1 MFLQWPLRGTIKKTV
16 RTSGL
21 TMSLPPAPTTCLII
35 PVLNGGASAARV
47 ASAALAHGHPVLV
60 VDDGST
66 DRTLDE
72 ITRVPDVHVVRHA
85 GNLGKGAAIRTG
97 LAWARERGY
106 ERAIT
111 IDGDGQHDPA
121 DIPGLSSESGLH
133 PEAIIIGAR
142 DMRAGGAPP
151 RSRIGLGLSN
161 ALMSILAAVRLP
173 DSQSGFRSY
182 PVASVLDLGLV
193 STGFELEFEVLV
205 RARMAGIPIR
215 SVPVSV
221 RYPGW
226 NGPGSSHFRPVRDS
240 LRIFAGGIRARVAT
254 PPRERAPMI
263 PS

>member
-1 MFLQWPLRGTIKKTV
+1 
-16 RTSGL
+16 
-21 TMSLPPAPTTCLII
+21 MSLPPTPTTCLII
-35 PVLNGGASAARV
+35 PVLNAGASAARV
-47 ASAALAHGHPVLV
+47 ASAALAHGHSVLI

-66 DRTLDE
+66 DRTLEE
-72 ITRVPDVHVVRHA
+72 IARIPEIHVERHA
-85 GNLGKGAAIRTG
+85 GNFGKGAAIRTG
-97 LAWARERGY
+97 LAWALERRY

-111 IDGDGQHDPA
+111 IDGDGQHDPG
-121 DIPGLSSESGLH
+121 DIPRLVCESALH
-133 PEAIIIGAR
+133 PGAIVIGAR

-151 RSRIGLGLSN
+151 GSRIGLGLSN
-161 ALMSILAAVRLP
+161 AWISILASVKLP

-182 PVASVLDLGLV
+182 PVARVLELGLV

-226 NGPGSSHFRPVRDS
+226 NGPGASHFRPVRDS
-240 LRIFAGGIRARVAT
+240 LRIFAGGFRARLSLQ
-254 PPRERAPMI
+254 PRERAPLV

>member
-1 MFLQWPLRGTIKKTV
+1 
-16 RTSGL
+16 
-21 TMSLPPAPTTCLII
+21 MSLPPTSTTCLII

-47 ASAALAHGHPVLV
+47 ASAALAHGHTVLV

-66 DRTLDE
+66 DRTLDALGGIPE
-72 ITRVPDVHVVRHA
+72 VHVARHA

-97 LAWARERGY
+97 LAWAREREF

-111 IDGDGQHDPA
+111 IDGDGQHDPG
-121 DIPGLSSESGLH
+121 DIPRIVSESRLH

-142 DMRAGGAPP
+142 DMRGGNAPL
-151 RSRIGLGLSN
+151 RSRIGLSLGN
-161 ALMSILAAVRLP
+161 AWLSILAAVRLP

-182 PVASVLDLGLV
+182 PVTRVLDLGLV
-193 STGFELEFEVLV
+193 STGFDLEFEVLV

-226 NGPGSSHFRPVRDS
+226 NGPGASHFRPVRDS
-240 LRIFAGGIRARVAT
+240 LRIFAGGLRARIAT
-254 PPRERAPMI
+254 PPREKAPLV
-263 PS
+263 PSGEA